1 MRENTVNPRVN
12 RDKNGFESVFG
23 KFSDSNKRNTIID
36 SITVV
41 TNEIRSPESHVTIRL
56 IIIS

>member
-36 SITVV
+36 FKSNIP
-41 TNEIRSPESHVTIRL
+41 IKIQ
-56 IIIS
+56 